1 MSAKLNLLPPTPIC
15 VAVEKVKLPLRGGG
29 VPRVKS
35 SGSMGIPTFLHPLTY
50 FAGIASAKDDFEGQN
65 SPKVYDAQNVDFE
78 LLLNLLCL
86 GLCCAL
92 LDCVSAHEKKNLYAN
107 PFVSSTP
114 PPVPATSVSAPVRA
128 SMPISVRDS
137 LSLLSGLPY
146 PFLSGIL
153 CSSPI
158 KLHSIPA
165 IQTR

>member
-15 VAVEKVKLPLRGGG
+15 VAVERVKLPLRGGG
-29 VPRVKS
+29 VPRVTS
-35 SGSMGIPTFLHPLTY
+35 SGSIGIPTSLHPLTY
-50 FAGIASAKDDFEGQN
+50 LAGTASAKDDFEGQN
-65 SPKVYDAQNVDFE
+65 SPTVYDAQNVDSE

-92 LDCVSAHEKKNLYAN
+92 LDYVSAHEKKNLYAN

-114 PPVPATSVSAPVRA
+114 PVPAASVSAPVRA
-128 SMPISVRDS
+128 SIPISVRDS
-137 LSLLSGLPY
+137 LSLLSGLPC

-158 KLHSIPA
+158 KVHSIPA